1 MDGLINNSISCIVE
15 VNISISFLK
24 TVQYITPA
32 VPEDYGEEEEDRS
45 RRRKRKPAQ
54 YLWKIGCEE
63 IIVLVT
69 GNTKELPLLGR
80 SYRTCYRKY
89 GKSYCS
95 CARVIVLS
103 RRHRVEQEV

>member
-1 MDGLINNSISCIVE
+1 M
-15 VNISISFLK
+15 
-24 TVQYITPA
+24 
-32 VPEDYGEEEEDRS
+32 GEEEEDRS

-54 YLWKIGCEE
+54 YLRKNGCEE

-95 CARVIVLS
+95 YARVIVLS
-103 RRHRVEQEV
+103 RRHRKERKFDSDVGLHINILQE